1 MKNFTAYNPLKSF
14 NKGTNNPNSIELHYV
29 ENSPGGG
36 AI

>member
-14 NKGTNNPNSIELHYV
+14 NKGTHKRNNLGLNHI

-36 AI
+36 